1 MNTAERND
9 LLNIMSDMHKDAY
22 GFRPR
27 HINYDVFTDAE
38 LDAEC
43 DSYQEVIISNQDL
56 EAKQLAEDLKAF
68 DELIN
73 KTIELGAGNRKTA
86 LRWIV
91 DGAND
96 FDAEAIV
103 WNMGIL
109 FSDKGRALVEE
120 INKDCNDILIKVYES

>member
-1 MNTAERND
+1 MTTAERND

-27 HINYDVFTDAE
+27 HINYDMFTDAE
-38 LDAEC
+38 LEAEC
-43 DSYQEVIISNQDL
+43 DSYQEVMTKNEEL
-56 EAKQLAEDLKAF
+56 EAKHLEASLETF
-68 DELIN
+68 EGLIN
-73 KTIELGAGNRKTA
+73 KTIAMGAGNRKTA

-103 WNMGIL
+103 WSHGIL
-109 FSDKGRALVEE
+109 FSDTGRALVEE
-120 INKDCNDILIKVYES
+120 IKKDCLDILQKAYEN

>member
-1 MNTAERND
+1 MTTTERND

-27 HINYDVFTDAE
+27 NINYSKFTDAE

-43 DSYQEVIISNQDL
+43 DRYQEVIEESIKQEAIQEEADL
-56 EAKQLAEDLKAF
+56 EAF
-68 DELIN
+68 GNLIK
-73 KTIELGAGNRKTA
+73 KTIAMGAGDRATA
-86 LRWIV
+86 IRWIV

-96 FDAEAIV
+96 WNAEAIV

-109 FSDKGRALVEE
+109 YTEVGRALVKE
-120 INKDCNDILIKVYES
+120 INETCDDILQRVYES

>member
-27 HINYDVFTDAE
+27 HINYDAFTDAE
-38 LDAEC
+38 LEAEC
-43 DSYQEVIISNQDL
+43 DSYQEEIIKGQDL

-96 FDAEAIV
+96 WDAEAIV

-120 INKDCNDILIKVYES
+120 INKDCNDILKKVYES

>member
-1 MNTAERND
+1 MTTSERND

-27 HINYDVFTDAE
+27 NINYDAFTDAE

-43 DSYQEVIISNQDL
+43 DSYQEVIEKSIALEQEKQEADL
-56 EAKQLAEDLKAF
+56 VAF
-68 DELIN
+68 DNLIK
-73 KTIELGAGNRKTA
+73 KTIALGAGNRKTA

-96 FDAEAIV
+96 WDAEAIV

-109 FSDKGRALVEE
+109 YSETGRALVKE
-120 INKDCNDILIKVYES
+120 INEDCNDILKKVYES